1 MIRYIRI
8 FLQICDYALP
18 FYLWTMISVNVHNLG
33 KRYGSTTVFKNLSF
47 RFDTGV
53 LGIGGSNG
61 SGKSTLLKCLAGL
74 ERVSSGTIT
83 WKQDEHQLS
92 ETDFRKRL
100 GFVAPYINLYHEL
113 TVRENLDLVLQLRK
127 EKISHQKKQEL
138 WNQLQ
143 LTGLEEKHF
152 GELSTGQRQ
161 RARLACT
168 LSYDPAI
175 LFLDE
180 PGANLDE
187 QGREVIRKIL
197 RNFRAEEKLVLLAS
211 NDSDELNLADSI
223 FSVEQ

>member
-1 MIRYIRI
+1 
-8 FLQICDYALP
+8 
-18 FYLWTMISVNVHNLG
+18 MISVNVHNLG

-47 RFDTGV
+47 SFDTGV
-53 LGIGGSNG
+53 LGIAGSNG

-83 WKQDEHQLS
+83 WRQDEHQLS
-92 ETDFRKRL
+92 EIDFRKRL

-113 TVRENLDLVLQLRK
+113 TVRENLELVLQLRK
-127 EKISHQKKQEL
+127 REISHQKKQEL

-168 LSYDPAI
+168 LSYDPSI

-180 PGANLDE
+180 PEPTWMNRD
-187 QGREVIRKIL
+187 VK
-197 RNFRAEEKLVLLAS
+197 
-211 NDSDELNLADSI
+211 
-223 FSVEQ
+223 